1 MKKIVILDG
10 YTINPG
16 DLSWEMFRTLG
27 ECRFYDRTPQELV
40 AERCRDADIVLTS
53 KAVFSKEVILKL
65 PRLAY
70 IGVLATGYNVID
82 LAAAGERGIVV
93 TNIPAYSTE
102 AVAQMVFSLLLDFC
116 SHAREHSEGVKRGK
130 WSECPDFCYWDF
142 PIIELAGKTMGI
154 VGFGSIGQQTAR
166 IASAMGMK
174 VIVWSRTRKEAE
186 MGFPF
191 VWADSLQELLGQSD
205 VVSLHCPLFPQ
216 THHMIN
222 KETLSFMKP
231 DGILINT
238 ARGALVDEKALA
250 DALREKKIA
259 GAALDVLEQEPP
271 KKDNPLFLLENCL
284 ITPHIAWAA
293 REARTRLI
301 DLAYRNLKG
310 YLEGSPINVVGRDSE
325 KKER

>member
-1 MKKIVILDG
+1 
-10 YTINPG
+10 
-16 DLSWEMFRTLG
+16 
-27 ECRFYDRTPQELV
+27 
-40 AERCRDADIVLTS
+40 
-53 KAVFSKEVILKL
+53 
-65 PRLAY
+65 
-70 IGVLATGYNVID
+70 
-82 LAAAGERGIVV
+82 
-93 TNIPAYSTE
+93 
-102 AVAQMVFSLLLDFC
+102 MVRMS
-116 SHAREHSEGVKRGK
+116 
-130 WSECPDFCYWDF
+130 DFCYWDF

-250 DALREKKIA
+250 DALREK
-259 GAALDVLEQEPP
+259 
-271 KKDNPLFLLENCL
+271 
-284 ITPHIAWAA
+284 
-293 REARTRLI
+293 
-301 DLAYRNLKG
+301 
-310 YLEGSPINVVGRDSE
+310 GSPAPLWMYWNRSRQRRIIRCSYW
-325 KKER
+325 KTA

>member
-1 MKKIVILDG
+1 MRKIVILDG

-16 DLSWEMFRTLG
+16 DLSWEMFRKLG
-27 ECRFYDRTPQELV
+27 ECSFYDRTPRELV
-40 AERCRDADIVLTS
+40 VERCQDADIVLTS
-53 KAVFSKEVILKL
+53 KAVFSREVIQKL
-65 PRLAY
+65 PRLSY

-93 TNIPAYSTE
+93 TNIPAYSTGS
-102 AVAQMVFSLLLDFC
+102 VAQMVFALLLEFC
-116 SHAREHSEGVKRGK
+116 SHVREHSEGVKSGR
-130 WSECPDFCYWDF
+130 WSACPDFCYWDF
-142 PIIELAGKTMGI
+142 PMIELGGKTMGI

-174 VIVWSRTRKEAE
+174 VMVWSRTRKEAD

-191 VWADSLQELLGQSD
+191 EWADSLQELLGQSD

-216 THHMIN
+216 TRHMIN

-238 ARGALVDEKALA
+238 ARGPLVDEEALA
-250 DALREKKIA
+250 EALREKRIA

-271 KKDNPLFLLENCL
+271 RADNPLFGLENCV
-284 ITPHIAWAA
+284 ITPHIAWAT

-310 YLEGSPINVVGRDSE
+310 YLEGKPIHVVSQE
-325 KKER
+325 